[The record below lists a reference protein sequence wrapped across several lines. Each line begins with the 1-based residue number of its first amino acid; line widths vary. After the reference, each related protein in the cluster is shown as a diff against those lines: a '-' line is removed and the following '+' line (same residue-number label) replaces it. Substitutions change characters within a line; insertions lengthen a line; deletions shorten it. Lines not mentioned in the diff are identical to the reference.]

1 MCMFNVFFYDPQT
14 EPFHWVVMTWRV
26 NYLAGCIYRKV
37 FLRPFYFSEACSLM
51 VSQLL
56 PVEEAEHD
64 EWLEKVIENIQK
76 QSLVSPVLEKQHIEL
91 AIQVMIFTSSS

>member
-1 MCMFNVFFYDPQT
+1 
-14 EPFHWVVMTWRV
+14 
-26 NYLAGCIYRKV
+26 
-37 FLRPFYFSEACSLM
+37 M

-91 AIQVMIFTSSS
+91 AVQVMIFISSRWYNYVARWSVIILFYFCRIALEAVWMKLKQF

>member
-1 MCMFNVFFYDPQT
+1 
-14 EPFHWVVMTWRV
+14 MTGRV

-37 FLRPFYFSEACSLM
+37 FLLPSYFSEACNLM

-56 PVEEAEHD
+56 PVEETEHN

-91 AIQVMIFTSSS
+91 AIQVMIFTS